1 MDTGVP
7 DMSLSRTHIHLLQES
22 TALSICMHGRVEWLE
37 GSQAFGLNDSGDR
50 LDFDWDDGPTP
61 MQVTLQMIGLC
72 SMADVVLGLKER
84 NFDKVWVEMDAE
96 RASGTPRVFTSIHLE
111 YHVRGDV
118 PHKLVDRIVAKSHEK
133 YCSVSHMFNEKIT
146 ITHSSVVHSNSEA

>member
-1 MDTGVP
+1 
-7 DMSLSRTHIHLLQES
+7 
-22 TALSICMHGRVEWLE
+22 MHGRVEWVE

-84 NFDKVWVEMDAE
+84 NFD
-96 RASGTPRVFTSIHLE
+96 
-111 YHVRGDV
+111 
-118 PHKLVDRIVAKSHEK
+118 
-133 YCSVSHMFNEKIT
+133 
-146 ITHSSVVHSNSEA
+146 